1 MGPYLGRSDVLPLW
15 FRPLH
20 HAAAEHPKRRDHEEG
35 HPPNVMRVELNEMED
50 LSPSERQAMTPAI
63 SRDQYTLRHVRW
75 FTTLSIAAPGQGR
88 LADLLT
94 PRASSRPM
102 VSVAGL

>member
-1 MGPYLGRSDVLPLW
+1 M
-15 FRPLH
+15 
-20 HAAAEHPKRRDHEEG
+20 RRLSIQSGETTRKATHQTL
-35 HPPNVMRVELNEMED
+35 MRVELNEMED
-50 LSPSERQAMTPAI
+50 LSPSERPSDDAGL